1 MITNPKVRND
11 CQKYVIWGTA
21 EMHRVQEQSIRHN
34 AHASSAASSFQLLA
48 GRKMADASSGS
59 SNQVPLADIISTAQ
73 NLVTILSNSLS
84 SAGNVRPA
92 RQGRADPGCG
102 QGAQTEKAQSSHRS
116 QSVQQEMAR
125 SFPGFF
131 RKERGKT
138 PKGELELRLMLAGL
152 GKRSLT
158 IDENITHSELTDLL
172 VKAYPKLTNI
182 SGGWLLHKSTG
193 GGGQRKLLVVPPD
206 SDGYSGQQLKA
217 ISGNG
222 KCIMYIAPL
231 QEEIDSTALP
241 PEAKEFE
248 QMPKAQCTSCRK
260 MFPLQAL
267 PIHIQECQKEQ
278 VDLCISSDN
287 ENCTEEDSVS
297 NDLDIQREM
306 TAECPMCKKLFN
318 VDVIEVHASDCGLR
332 TAEHGVSM
340 SDHPIDCFQSSDDIL
355 NWISGQVEETNTFS
369 ICVSRTDLFTRG
381 MQQWQRQKKTSP
393 KCRLRVTFFGEAG
406 IDTGALSKEFLTEML
421 AEIERKLF
429 VCSADKKG
437 KNPLYCLNSLDQNY
451 FRSAGEIMAASLAQ
465 GGPPPAFMREW
476 CFRYLCSG
484 DSDSIQV
491 SATDVTDRELSL
503 LIETISSATDD
514 ELGEHTDEILNC
526 GYTGRVSVEKKDHI
540 IRAVI
545 LHSTMR
551 VVPVLD
557 QLRKGLL
564 LYDLLK
570 IMNLYPELCL
580 PLFVPG
586 DDDKVDA
593 AFILEKCHPD
603 FSEKGSLKYSKEI
616 NIMNLFQDFLQEI
629 EDQEQGEH
637 GEMSVGKIMQWMTG
651 QGHKPLLPSEKQDF
665 SITVKFYHDCD
676 GSHTVCFPT
685 VSACSRTITF
695 PSAHL
700 KTSDDFKNIMYLAIS
715 CGESFDRM

>member
-131 RKERGKT
+131 RKEVRGKRRFAPYTRQKKSFLVNFFLLDKQRGKT

-306 TAECPMCKKLFN
+306 TAECPMCKKVFN

-332 TAEHGVSM
+332 TAEHG
-340 SDHPIDCFQSSDDIL
+340 
-355 NWISGQVEETNTFS
+355 
-369 ICVSRTDLFTRG
+369 
-381 MQQWQRQKKTSP
+381 QWQRQKKTSP

-476 CFRYLCSG
+476 CFRYPCSG

-616 NIMNLFQDFLQEI
+616 NIMNLFQDFFQEI
-629 EDQEQGEH
+629 EDQC
-637 GEMSVGKIMQWMTG
+637 M
-651 QGHKPLLPSEKQDF
+651 F
-665 SITVKFYHDCD
+665 
-676 GSHTVCFPT
+676 
-685 VSACSRTITF
+685 
-695 PSAHL
+695 
-700 KTSDDFKNIMYLAIS
+700 
-715 CGESFDRM
+715 

>member
-1 MITNPKVRND
+1 M
-11 CQKYVIWGTA
+11 
-21 EMHRVQEQSIRHN
+21 
-34 AHASSAASSFQLLA
+34 
-48 GRKMADASSGS
+48 KMFVC
-59 SNQVPLADIISTAQ
+59 QVPLADIISTAQ
-73 NLVTILSNSLS
+73 NLVTILSNSLG

-222 KCIMYIAPL
+222 KCIMYIPPL

-306 TAECPMCKKLFN
+306 TAECPMCKKVFN

-332 TAEHGVSM
+332 GEHAEHGVSM

-406 IDTGALSKEFLTEML
+406 IDTGALS
-421 AEIERKLF
+421 
-429 VCSADKKG
+429 
-437 KNPLYCLNSLDQNY
+437 
-451 FRSAGEIMAASLAQ
+451 
-465 GGPPPAFMREW
+465 
-476 CFRYLCSG
+476 
-484 DSDSIQV
+484 
-491 SATDVTDRELSL
+491 
-503 LIETISSATDD
+503 
-514 ELGEHTDEILNC
+514 
-526 GYTGRVSVEKKDHI
+526 
-540 IRAVI
+540 
-545 LHSTMR
+545 
-551 VVPVLD
+551 VPN
-557 QLRKGLL
+557 R
-564 LYDLLK
+564 
-570 IMNLYPELCL
+570 
-580 PLFVPG
+580 
-586 DDDKVDA
+586 
-593 AFILEKCHPD
+593 
-603 FSEKGSLKYSKEI
+603 FSR
-616 NIMNLFQDFLQEI
+616 
-629 EDQEQGEH
+629 
-637 GEMSVGKIMQWMTG
+637 
-651 QGHKPLLPSEKQDF
+651 
-665 SITVKFYHDCD
+665 C
-676 GSHTVCFPT
+676 
-685 VSACSRTITF
+685 
-695 PSAHL
+695 
-700 KTSDDFKNIMYLAIS
+700 
-715 CGESFDRM
+715 